1 MRSKSF
7 FASGNGIG
15 QKLFDAA
22 VQWAKDKMCKELKV
36 ETQNINFGANKFY
49 KKQGCRISAIERSAY
64 ETHPNEVKLVWSL
77 ML

>member
-1 MRSKSF
+1 
-7 FASGNGIG
+7 
-15 QKLFDAA
+15 
-22 VQWAKDKMCKELKV
+22 MCKELKV